1 MVKLN
6 HDWLTE
12 GLIDFEYKKYI
23 LLSYIKDVR
32 KNFDRT
38 CLYPFLG
45 DLIFHYGNLQKIK
58 EKKQLMYDQFPSTLS
73 KNDVEKLKV
82 NYKKIIEDD
91 EVMKEMEEILSYAI
105 PIIDRTI
112 NQGKEIYD
120 FVEEQMELSPV
131 GLTPLYDKEGYLF
144 INKDSSR
151 DVSIYKYS
159 ISVFENASDKYR
171 GINTTYIGEDFQDLS
186 RSYEKIKL
194 DLVKTFKELPNPA
207 SFLVLSK
214 LKFPETPTIL
224 PIAKRLLMKQVSFS

>member
-1 MVKLN
+1 MVKLS

-12 GLIDFEYKKYI
+12 GSIDFEYKKYI

-38 CLYPFLG
+38 CLYPFLA

-82 NYKKIIEDD
+82 TYKKIIEDD
-91 EVMKEMEEILSYAI
+91 EVMKEMEEILSYAV
-105 PIIDRTI
+105 PVIDKTI

-144 INKDSSR
+144 INKDSSH

-159 ISVFENASDKYR
+159 ISVFENASDTYR

-194 DLVKTFKELPNPA
+194 DLVKNFKELPNPA

-224 PIAKRLLMKQVSFS
+224 PIAKRLLMKHVSFS